1 MRRSRAAENSTDTM
15 ASTAK
20 GVKAVPPGRTMMSTP
35 RRPTQ
40 VAVQRRQ
47 PTGAPRNSAAP
58 AVTASGTNCRMPKM
72 SAIGMCTRAE
82 RKVMVPPRS
91 AAARHSTVGRQRV
104 RQLAGAAAGGDRVP
118 SPEQVVKRPRRK
130 IASPVG
136 KCPAA
141 IFISVS
147 LTTNTAIDAS
157 MARMPRRLSERA
169 GAGRARLIEG
179 CSARALL
186 ASKPAGN
193 PAWSIAATHRVAAL
207 SPQPHEL
214 PYRKVGTGSPASRQS
229 ST

>member
-1 MRRSRAAENSTDTM
+1 
-15 ASTAK
+15 
-20 GVKAVPPGRTMMSTP
+20 
-35 RRPTQ
+35 
-40 VAVQRRQ
+40 
-47 PTGAPRNSAAP
+47 
-58 AVTASGTNCRMPKM
+58 M

-91 AAARHSTVGRQRV
+91 AAARHSTVGDSACGSLRAPP
-104 RQLAGAAAGGDRVP
+104 LAAMSAKP
-118 SPEQVVKRPRRK
+118 SEVVKRPRRK

-179 CSARALL
+179 CSAPSLTG
-186 ASKPAGN
+186 KQAGRQ
-193 PAWSIAATHRVAAL
+193 PRLEHR
-207 SPQPHEL
+207 S
-214 PYRKVGTGSPASRQS
+214 
-229 ST
+229 